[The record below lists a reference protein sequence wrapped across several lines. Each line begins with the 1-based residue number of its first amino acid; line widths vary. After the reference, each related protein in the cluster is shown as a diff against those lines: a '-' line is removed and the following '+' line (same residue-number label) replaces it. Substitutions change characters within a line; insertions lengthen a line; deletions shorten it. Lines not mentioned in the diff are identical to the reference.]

1 MNDLAKKAYE
11 AHSAVMSAVK
21 AGKPQRW
28 DDLTPIER
36 QASLA
41 RPRAPSKTRSPGS
54 RRVRPGCAQP

>member
-36 QASLA
+36 QAWFAAASA
-41 RPRAPSKTRSPGS
+41 VEDAISQE
-54 RRVRPGCAQP
+54 RVA